1 MAFAFLPWSVK
12 IIYGLISDNIPLFG
26 SKRKSYLLIMAIL
39 QSVTMVVLAMQ
50 DKESNDVT
58 LVKYSLFLSNV
69 GIAFSDVIV
78 DSLMVIQARKDPEQG
93 SEELSTFQWTF
104 MAIGGLL
111 GSVIAA
117 VLTESDQS
125 SLCFWLSAIM
135 GVIIA
140 VNALFLDSNVE
151 SDGLTEEELKEQK
164 NATILSDM
172 KRYITEMKEAFKLP
186 EFRNVMLYLVVGG
199 MLVPSFSAFSYYF
212 MMDVIQLSKFT
223 YSMLNVLGYIC
234 LMFGTSIF
242 NKYFKD
248 YEYRKL
254 IMMDGLLTGLMAPFS
269 MSLILRTNLNYGV
282 PDIALIISSDIVH
295 DITTQCFIFL
305 PMQVIFAKITPK
317 HIEATSFA
325 LLAGLSNFR
334 GTMRSYLGTTINDKF
349 VGVTQEDLTDYYKL
363 ASINLA
369 CSFLPLLFLW
379 LIPTR
384 EQILAL

>member
-1 MAFAFLPWSVK
+1 
-12 IIYGLISDNIPLFG
+12 
-26 SKRKSYLLIMAIL
+26 
-39 QSVTMVVLAMQ
+39 
-50 DKESNDVT
+50 
-58 LVKYSLFLSNV
+58 
-69 GIAFSDVIV
+69 
-78 DSLMVIQARKDPEQG
+78 
-93 SEELSTFQWTF
+93 
-104 MAIGGLL
+104 
-111 GSVIAA
+111 
-117 VLTESDQS
+117 
-125 SLCFWLSAIM
+125 
-135 GVIIA
+135 
-140 VNALFLDSNVE
+140 
-151 SDGLTEEELKEQK
+151 
-164 NATILSDM
+164 M

-305 PMQVIFAKITPK
+305 PMQVIFAKIPPK